1 MCGRFTLTAS
11 GEALAEAFDLDEAPV
26 GLEPRY
32 NIAPSQEILT
42 VVSGAEGRRRLER
55 PRWGLASSGVP
66 GRPLI
71 NVRAES
77 AGSRPRFREAF
88 AKRRC
93 LVPADGFYEWQAVPG
108 ASRKQPHYIR
118 LARGGLFALAGI
130 WEPGR
135 DGPSTC
141 ALLTTEPTPALR
153 EIHDR
158 MPVIL
163 PVSAHA
169 AWLDPANDD
178 LTRLDPLLAPYAA
191 DLLAS
196 HPVSRRVNS
205 ARNDEP
211 ELVNE
216 SLD

>member
-1 MCGRFTLTAS
+1 MCGRFTLTVS
-11 GEALAEAFDLDEAPV
+11 GEEVAEAFDLDEPPA

-32 NIAPSQEILT
+32 NIAPSQEVLT
-42 VVSGAEGRRRLER
+42 VVSGADGRPRLGR
-55 PRWGLASSGVP
+55 PRWGLATSGAP

-71 NVRAES
+71 NVRAET
-77 AGSRPRFREAF
+77 AGRRPLFRDAF
-88 AKRRC
+88 ARRRC

-108 ASRKQPHYIR
+108 VSRKQPHYIR

-158 MPVIL
+158 MPVIV
-163 PVSAHA
+163 PRHAYA
-169 AWLDPANDD
+169 AWLDVARSGPS
-178 LTRLDPLLAPYAA
+178 LKPLLAPFV
-191 DLLAS
+191 LEVFQTLAVG
-196 HPVSRRVNS
+196 PAVNNGRTEG
-205 ARNDEP
+205 AICIAP
-211 ELVNE
+211 AP
-216 SLD
+216 

>member
-11 GEALAEAFDLDEAPV
+11 GDALAEAFDLDEAPV

-42 VVSGAEGRRRLER
+42 VLSGADGRRHLAR
-55 PRWGLASSGVP
+55 PRWGLVVSGVP

-71 NVRAES
+71 NVRSET
-77 AGSRPRFREAF
+77 AGSRAPFRDAF
-88 AKRRC
+88 ARRRC

-130 WEPGR
+130 WQPGT
-135 DGPSTC
+135 DGSSTC
-141 ALLTTEPTPALR
+141 AILTTEPTPALR

-158 MPVIL
+158 MPVIV
-163 PVSAHA
+163 PHRAYGT
-169 AWLDPANDD
+169 WLDP
-178 LTRLDPLLAPYAA
+178 TRSGPALKPLLAPFVEETFLTLEVGPA
-191 DLLAS
+191 
-196 HPVSRRVNS
+196 VNNGRTEGVVCIAPS
-205 ARNDEP
+205 P
-211 ELVNE
+211 
-216 SLD
+216 